1 MTARTL
7 QGANTAHPLG
17 PEFLETQDGRQVCKA
32 WCRSCSLLIVT
43 TGSTELEAR
52 QACWRAIKE
61 HRGNVYAAGPGW
73 QAVAA

>member
-17 PEFLETQDGRQVCKA
+17 PELLEEQDGRHVCKA
-32 WCRSCSLLIVT
+32 WCRSCALLIVT
-43 TGSTELEAR
+43 AGSTELEAR
-52 QACWRAIKE
+52 QKVWRLIRQ
-61 HRGNVYAAGPGW
+61 HQGNVYAAGPGW